1 MLGALAIAGAA
12 YIGFVALLFFMQRA
26 MMYHPSSAIGTPVS
40 AGVPE
45 MVAIRLENERG
56 EKLVSWFKSASTNKP
71 TIVFFQGNAGNI
83 GGRGFKIRPFL
94 DQGYGVLLVGYS
106 GFGGNPGSPNEQS
119 LYKDAELALSFL
131 QRNGVAANHWILY
144 GESLGSGVAVEMATR
159 FAGEGPVRALVLEAP
174 FTSMGAAAQ
183 FHYPFVPARY
193 LVLDQFDSLS
203 KIGRIQAPLLI
214 VHGVNDRTVP
224 VKFGKE
230 LLVAAKEPKQG
241 NWIDAAGHNDL
252 FDHGAGDSVIA
263 FINTLWMSR

>member
-12 YIGFVALLFFMQRA
+12 YIGFVALLFLVQRS

-45 MVAIRLENERG
+45 MVAIRLENDRG
-56 EKLVSWFKSASTNKP
+56 EKMVSWFKSASTNKP

-83 GGRGFKIRPFL
+83 GDRGFKIRPFL

-119 LYKDAELALSFL
+119 LYEDGELALSFL
-131 QRNGVAANHWILY
+131 QRNGVAADHWILY
-144 GESLGSGVAVEMATR
+144 GESLGSGIAVEMATR
-159 FAGEGPVRALVLEAP
+159 FVAAGPVGAVVLEAP

-193 LVLDQFDSLS
+193 LVLDRYDSLS
-203 KIGRIQAPLLI
+203 KIGGIRAPLLI
-214 VHGVNDRTVP
+214 VHGEKDRTVP
-224 VKFGKE
+224 IKFGKE
-230 LLVAAKEPKQG
+230 LLVAVEEPKNG
-241 NWIDAAGHNDL
+241 NWIGAAGHNDL
-252 FDHGAGDSVIA
+252 FDHGAADSVIA
-263 FINTLWMSR
+263 FVKTRWMSR